1 MVELKFTSGS
11 TPRRLLTIAAA
22 DLGGRIASRRGEHAV
37 AIALLERAV
46 SLQDALPYAE
56 PPPWYF
62 PEREA
67 LGDALLRAKRPADA
81 EAVYVEQLERTPRN
95 GWSLYGLVES
105 LRAQGRNE
113 DAATIQDELTVAWE
127 RADVPLEGSVF

>member
-1 MVELKFTSGS
+1 M
-11 TPRRLLTIAAA
+11 
-22 DLGGRIASRRGEHAV
+22 
-37 AIALLERAV
+37 
-46 SLQDALPYAE
+46 SLQDSLPYTE

-81 EAVYVEQLERTPRN
+81 ETVYTEQLERTPRN
-95 GWSLYGLVES
+95 GWSLYGLARS

-113 DAATIQDELTVAWE
+113 EAEQVQDAFAVAWE
-127 RADVPLEGSVF
+127 RADVPLAASVF